1 LPRTRGRPTA
11 RRRHKKILKLAK
23 GHRGGRHRLFRQAN
37 QSVMRALKYAYEHRR
52 DRKGQFRS
60 LWIMR
65 INAAARLHG
74 ISYSRL
80 ISGLNTAGVE
90 IDRKALADLA
100 VTDAD
105 AFAQLAQTANGALAR

>member
-1 LPRTRGRPTA
+1 MPRTRGGPTA

-74 ISYSRL
+74 INYSRM

-100 VTDAD
+100 VKDAG
-105 AFAQLAQTANGALAR
+105 AFAQLAQTAKGALAR

>member
-1 LPRTRGRPTA
+1 MPRTRGGPTA